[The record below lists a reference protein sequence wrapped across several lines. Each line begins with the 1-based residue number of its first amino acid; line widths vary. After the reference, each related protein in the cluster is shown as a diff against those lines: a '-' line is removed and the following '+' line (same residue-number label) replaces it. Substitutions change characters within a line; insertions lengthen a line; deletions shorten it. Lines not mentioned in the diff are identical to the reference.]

1 MPPPPLLPR
10 LSPTP
15 PPPLRA
21 RVRGIGALPSL
32 GRGRGRPALLAV
44 ARAKGKDEASFTDRI
59 LDYIEGGPKL
69 RRWYGAPDLLPKDGS
84 AEDEEAESPDIEEP
98 RDAVLVTDGDS
109 EIGQM
114 VILALILKRA
124 RVKALVKDKRSTE
137 EAFGTYV
144 ECMVGDMEDKSFTKK
159 ALRGVRAV
167 ISPANDGF
175 FSEPIDLKGVEHIV
189 LLSQLT
195 LVSVF
200 CPYEI
205 LIRVQLAVYRNSG
218 GLQAIMNS
226 KLRKLAERDEEVVLA
241 SGIPSTIIRTGSL
254 QSTPGGERGFDFTE
268 GVAAKGRISKEDAA
282 TICVEALDGIPRKTL
297 IFEVANGDEK
307 VADWKAWFAEQ
318 IKRDEGIQ

>member
-1 MPPPPLLPR
+1 MPPPPLFPR

-21 RVRGIGALPSL
+21 RDRGLPSPG
-32 GRGRGRPALLAV
+32 GRGRSALLAV
-44 ARAKGKDEASFTDRI
+44 ARAKGKDEASFADRI

-69 RRWYGAPDLLPKDGS
+69 RRWYGAPDLLPKDGG

-167 ISPANDGF
+167 ISPADDGF
-175 FSEPIDLKGVEHIV
+175 LSEPIDLKGVEHIV
-189 LLSQLT
+189 LLSQL
-195 LVSVF
+195 
-200 CPYEI
+200 
-205 LIRVQLAVYRNSG
+205 AVYRSSG

-226 KLRKLAERDEEVVLA
+226 KLKKLAERDEEMVLA

-318 IKRDEGIQ
+318 IKRDEEIQ